1 MTTRN
6 YFENELTNLKHALIR
21 MADAT
26 QDAITI
32 TTRALIKKDFETAS
46 QVIRDDDL
54 IDDMEEEIEN
64 ICIDLI
70 VQQQPVAGDM
80 RLIFAVNKIAS
91 DLERIGD
98 YAHSIAKLNIKMK
111 DEVYMK
117 RFINIE
123 KMSEIAVL
131 MIRDSIKS
139 FLESDC
145 DLAKKIYDMDDE
157 IDDLYHEVFTE
168 LMAYVISDPR
178 NINQAMNL
186 LLIARYY
193 ERMGDHVQNIC
204 EWVFYK
210 LEGKRVELE

>member
-6 YFENELTNLKHALIR
+6 YFDNELTNLKHALIR

-26 QDAITI
+26 QEAITV
-32 TTRALIKKDFETAS
+32 TTRALIKKDFETAH
-46 QVIRDDDL
+46 QVIRNDDL

-157 IDDLYHEVFTE
+157 MDDLYHEVFTE

>member
-1 MTTRN
+1 MTRN
-6 YFENELTNLKHALIR
+6 YFDNELTNLKHALIR

-26 QDAITI
+26 QEAITLS
-32 TTRALIKKDFETAS
+32 TRALIKKDFETA
-46 QVIRDDDL
+46 QKVIENDDL

-64 ICIDLI
+64 LCIDLI

-117 RFINIE
+117 RFVNIE
-123 KMSEIAVL
+123 KMSEIAVM
-131 MIRDSIKS
+131 MIRDSIRS
-139 FLESDC
+139 FLENDC

-157 IDDLYHEVFTE
+157 MDDLYHEVFTE

-204 EWVFYK
+204 EWVFYR
-210 LEGKRVELE
+210 LEGRRVELE